1 MNDEAKLK
9 FKNQLKEKALEIL
22 HKRIDHAF
30 TAMNEAQNSANE
42 EGKSSVGDKY
52 ETGRAMAQNDR
63 DIYAR
68 QLESGQKELSFVM
81 SVDVNLFCRKVDL
94 GAFVETDSE
103 KYFFLTGLGM
113 VELVNEK
120 VFFLSITSPI
130 GKLFQGKQAGEKF
143 IFNSKEISIKEV
155 F

>member
-9 FKNQLKEKALEIL
+9 FKNQLKGKALEIL
-22 HKRIDHAF
+22 HDRIDHAF
-30 TAMNEAQNSANE
+30 TAMNAAQNSANE
-42 EGKSSVGDKY
+42 EDKSSVGDKY

-81 SVDVNLFCRKVDL
+81 SVDVNLFCKKVDL
-94 GAFVETDSE
+94 GAFVQTDTE

-113 VELVNEK
+113 VEFSNDK
-120 VFFLSITSPI
+120 VFFLSITSPV
-130 GKLFQGKQAGEKF
+130 GKLFQGKKAGEKF
-143 IFNSKEISIKEV
+143 TFNKKEIFIKEV